1 MLELGEVSLGTY
13 PLSSALA
20 LTGAAINITNAIISI
35 AGTISRVFFLAI
47 KYLPFSL
54 GGTIPLCTTFG

>member
-20 LTGAAINITNAIISI
+20 LTGAAINITNAIIIQHPYTINQPEEDHFPLGLI
-35 AGTISRVFFLAI
+35 AYHT
-47 KYLPFSL
+47 
-54 GGTIPLCTTFG
+54 